1 MKHLCNAN
9 IDVLNQLKR
18 LIQHCETIY
27 LKDPSSHH
35 AGIGQHVRHVL
46 DHYRAFEQGLDQQCV
61 DYNLRTRD
69 SAEENDPL
77 VAAANINKLIQWFA
91 SLDVVPNDIT
101 VISEISLREQQSEA
115 ITSNAERELL
125 YLINHSIH
133 HMAYASLLASSKN
146 VFVPRDIGLAPGT
159 ATYERNNMKESQ
171 HETA

>member
-9 IDVLNQLKR
+9 IEVLSQLKR
-18 LIQHCETIY
+18 LIQHCDTIY
-27 LKDPSSHH
+27 LKDPLSQH

-46 DHYRAFEQGLDQQCV
+46 DHYRAFVQGLDQQCV
-61 DYNLRTRD
+61 DYNLRTRN
-69 SAEENDPL
+69 SAEENDPAI
-77 VAAANINKLIQWFA
+77 AALSIDELIQWMKNLETA
-91 SLDVVPNDIT
+91 PYKIT
-101 VISEISLREQQSEA
+101 VISEISLHEQQSEA

-159 ATYERNNMKESQ
+159 ATYERNNSKESQ